1 MAAKPEEWTLM
12 LKRFL
17 VALCIVVFHALLG
30 TWPEA
35 DAGSKVLRFRT
46 VRCSIPRG
54 RDPSTGPSAVI
65 QGNDNPPNGSA
76 AGAIQAIAVDPSRPG
91 TIYAGAVNG
100 GIWKTTN
107 GGTSWIPLIDQK
119 ASLSIA
125 SLAFDPTDPTHQT
138 LVAGTGVTSNG
149 GFASISLFGTPAN
162 YGGLQNGLLY
172 SRNGGTTWTRLGETT
187 LSGQSVVDVA
197 AQGATRSSQRP
208 SSRHSQNAFTG
219 GLYRSI
225 NSGATF
231 TAVSGVPGSGLPAGP
246 VSSLVGDPSNPSV
259 LYAALTANS
268 VNNLAQTSVYV
279 SVNAGATWQPVF
291 TGALSDGLILPPK
304 RIRHSSG
311 SPRVRT
317 TPSRSASSMPKP
329 VG

>member
-1 MAAKPEEWTLM
+1 MFNSEGP
-12 LKRFL
+12 
-17 VALCIVVFHALLG
+17 G
-30 TWPEA
+30 
-35 DAGSKVLRFRT
+35 
-46 VRCSIPRG
+46 PR
-54 RDPSTGPSAVI
+54 TGPAAVI

-76 AGAIQAIAVDPSRPG
+76 AGAIQAIAADPSRPG

-100 GIWKTTN
+100 GIWKTTD

-119 ASLSIA
+119 ASISIA
-125 SLAFDPTDPTHQT
+125 SLAFDPTDSTHQT

-149 GFASISLFGTPAN
+149 GFASISLSGTPPN

-197 AQGATRSSQRP
+197 ARGATILAATFEP
-208 SSRHSQNAFTG
+208 DILNAFTG

-246 VSSLVGDPSNPSV
+246 VSSLVGDPSNPRV
-259 LYAALTANS
+259 LYAALTANR

-291 TGALSDGLILPPK
+291 TRALSDGLISQKSQTFIRIAAGPK
-304 RIRHSSG
+304 HTLALGLVDAQAGRLIGLLFRPTRAWIGASCLRQPSI
-311 SPRVRT
+311 PEARRELI
-317 TPSRSASSMPKP
+317 SRSR
-329 VG
+329 